1 MVNFKHWTV
10 TQQYYMEIHVFV
22 GAVIFE
28 QIIELL
34 LSFLKCNLLPRQK
47 WHIDKLG
54 ACIPGNFMPIRGGF
68 R

>member
-1 MVNFKHWTV
+1 
-10 TQQYYMEIHVFV
+10 MEMYVFV

-34 LSFLKCNLLPRQK
+34 LNFLKCNLLPRQK

-54 ACIPGNFMPIRGGF
+54 ACIPGNCMPIRGGF

>member
-1 MVNFKHWTV
+1 
-10 TQQYYMEIHVFV
+10 MEIHVFV